1 MSPPNLPLRS
11 NTRTTPL
18 PSETVPRLHAHGS
31 GTVEAIGSPS
41 VPRNTPL
48 RPAAPFAT
56 GGAYRATLTVLT
68 GYDAGRLVA
77 IPPHGILIGR
87 APDAD
92 LVLEDEAVSR
102 FHARIAPCEG
112 GGFDIQ
118 DLHSANG
125 TFVGAHR
132 VSRTPLVTGDAIQ
145 LGHEL
150 RLRFR
155 IIDAAEESLYRTLY
169 ESSMHDGLTRA
180 FNRRHFSDRLLAE
193 ISRAHRSDTDLAA
206 LMIDVDHLKDVNDTY
221 GHLAGDRALCSI
233 VGIIGSSMR
242 AEDLLARY
250 GGDELAIL
258 APGTDHLEATRLA
271 ERSQR
276 AVEGLRLSA
285 GGADVRVTVSIGVAS
300 LSELPP
306 SDQATELMSL
316 ADERLYQAKRSGRNS
331 VFSGSMTRS

>member
-1 MSPPNLPLRS
+1 MPFATSHTL
-11 NTRTTPL
+11 
-18 PSETVPRLHAHGS
+18 PRLYAHGS
-31 GTVEAIGSPS
+31 GTLEAIRSPA

-48 RPAAPFAT
+48 RPSAPPTTT
-56 GGAYRATLTVLT
+56 GTYRATLTVLT
-68 GYDAGRLVA
+68 GYDAGRLIV
-77 IPPHGILIGR
+77 IPPHGILVGR

-112 GGFDIQ
+112 GGFDIE

-125 TFVGAHR
+125 TFVGSSR
-132 VSRTPLVTGDAIQ
+132 VGRTPLVTGDQIQ

-150 RLRFR
+150 QLRFR
-155 IIDAAEESLYRTLY
+155 IIDAVEESLYRSLY

-180 FNRRHFSDRLLAE
+180 FNRRHFSERLLAE
-193 ISRAHRSDTDLAA
+193 ISRARRSGSDLAA
-206 LMIDVDHLKDVNDTY
+206 LMIDVDHLKELNDVY

-242 AEDLLARY
+242 VEDLLARY

-285 GGADVRVTVSIGVAS
+285 GGTDVRVTVSIGVAS

-306 SDQATELMSL
+306 SEQAHTDLMSL
-316 ADERLYQAKRSGRNS
+316 ADERLYQAKRGGRNS
-331 VFSGSMTRS
+331 VFSGNTTRS